1 MEVMK
6 VSLVIALGLSLT
18 WAVGVFTGT
27 SPLDG
32 TGPLLS
38 ATAQDGDSADM
49 PAEEEAS
56 GPGRDVP
63 SPVEELTQEEI
74 DAELARIESVLEGD
88 EEPLKE
94 FIPTRPVPADM
105 PLELPSDI

>member
-6 VSLVIALGLSLT
+6 VSLVCALGLSLT
-18 WAVGVFTGT
+18 WAVGVLTGT
-27 SPLDG
+27 NPLEETSPFL
-32 TGPLLS
+32 T
-38 ATAQDGDSADM
+38 ATAQEGASPDLPAD
-49 PAEEEAS
+49 EETS

-74 DAELARIESVLEGD
+74 EAELARIESVLEGD
-88 EEPLKE
+88 DEPLKE
-94 FIPTRPVPADM
+94 FVPTRPVPADM